1 MVMLPGLRSQAG
13 GVADLYQGEEAATL
27 AVYLF
32 LPLTDDTLVRYQK
45 NLPKSDIGM
54 TTWWIEN
61 VWIF

>member
-54 TTWWIEN
+54 TT
-61 VWIF
+61 